1 MSEAV
6 ITLHGLTKRFAGM
19 DKPAV
24 APLDCTIHSGY
35 VTGLVGPDGAG
46 KTTLMRMLAG
56 LLKADDGSA
65 SVLGFDPIQNDSEL
79 HAVLGY
85 MPQKFGLYEDL
96 TVMENLTL
104 YADLRSVTGEIRE
117 KTFARLLAFTALG
130 PFTGRLAGKLS
141 GGMKQKLGL
150 ACTLVGE
157 PKVLLLDEP
166 GVGVDPISRRELWQM
181 VHELAGDGMLILW
194 STSYLD
200 EAEQCRDVLLMNEG
214 ELLYQGE
221 PKALTQTM
229 AGRSFLASSPQ
240 ENNRKLLQRALR
252 LPQVSDGMIQGRSV
266 RLILKKEATADEIR
280 QADGMPEIILNETA
294 PRFEDAFI
302 DLLGG
307 AGTSESPL
315 GAILHTVEGTPGETV
330 IEAKELTKKFGDFA
344 ATDHVNFVVQRG
356 EIFGLLGPNGAGKS
370 TTFKM
375 MCGLLVPTSGKA
387 LVLDMDLK
395 VSSGKARQHL
405 GYMAQKFSLYG
416 NLTVEQNLRFFSG
429 VYGLRGRAQNE
440 KIQRMSEAFGLKSI
454 ASHPTDALPLG
465 FKQRL
470 ALACS
475 LMHEPDI
482 LFLDE
487 PTSGVDPLTRRE
499 FWLHIN
505 SMVEK
510 GVTVMVTTH
519 FMDEAEYCDR
529 IGLVYRGKLIA
540 SGTPDDLKAQPP
552 MRSRP
557 IRQWNRLLSPSSMTG
572 IRSIRMS
579 KSLSWRRVRALCVKE
594 TRQIVRDPSSWLI
607 AVVIP
612 LLLLF
617 IFGYGIN
624 LDSSKLRVG
633 ILLEQQSQEA
643 LDFTHAMT
651 GSPYIDATISDN
663 RHELIEKMQAGRIRG
678 LVVIPVDFA
687 QQMART
693 NDTAPIQVITDGSEP
708 NTANFVQGYVEGI
721 WQIWQMQR
729 AEDRGDTFEPLID
742 VQTRYWFN
750 PAAISQHFIIP
761 GAVTIIMTVIGAI
774 LTSLVVAREWE
785 RGTMEALLSTEVT
798 RIELLL
804 CKLIPYYFLG
814 MLAMLLCMLVSVFI
828 LGVPYRG
835 SLLIL
840 FVITSLFLLSTLGMG
855 LLISTITRNQ
865 FNAAQVALNAAF
877 LPSIMLSGF
886 IFQIDSMPAVIRA
899 VTYIIPARY
908 FVSTLQSLFLAGN
921 IPVVL
926 GINVLFLIA
935 SAVMFIGLTWLKTKR
950 RLD

>member
-1 MSEAV
+1 MRDSRMSDSAIV
-6 ITLHGLTKRFAGM
+6 LRGLVKRFAGM

-24 APLDCTIHSGY
+24 ARLDCEIQSGY

-56 LLKADDGSA
+56 LMKPDEGQAQ
-65 SVLGFDPIQNDSEL
+65 VLGFDPIQDDRAL

-96 TVMENLTL
+96 TVMENLNL
-104 YADLRSVTGEIRE
+104 YADLRSVTGEVRQQ
-117 KTFARLLAFTALG
+117 TFARLLEFTALG

-181 VHELAGDGMLILW
+181 VHELAGEGMLILW

-200 EAEQCRDVLLMNEG
+200 EAEQCREVLLMNEG

-221 PKALTQTM
+221 PKALTQTLT
-229 AGRSFLASSPQ
+229 GRSFLLKSPQ
-240 ENNRKLLQRALR
+240 ENNRRLLQRTLK
-252 LPQVSDGMIQGRSV
+252 LPQVSDGMIQGKSV
-266 RLILKKEATADEIR
+266 RLIIKKEASIDDIR
-280 QADGMPEIILNETA
+280 AASGMPELEIAETA

-307 AGTSESPL
+307 AGASESPL
-315 GAILHTVEGTPGETV
+315 GAILHTVSGSSDETV
-330 IEAKELTKKFGDFA
+330 IEAQALTKKFGDFA
-344 ATDHVNFVVQRG
+344 ATDDVNFSVKRG

-395 VSSGKARQHL
+395 VSSGKARQRL

-440 KIQRMSEAFGLKSI
+440 KISRMSEAFGLKSI
-454 ASHPTDALPLG
+454 SSHATDSLPLG

-540 SGTPDDLKAQPP
+540 SGTPDALKEQAADEACADPTMEQAF
-552 MRSRP
+552 
-557 IRQWNRLLSPSSMTG
+557 IRLINDWD
-572 IRSIRMS
+572 
-579 KSLSWRRVRALCVKE
+579 KE
-594 TRQIVRDPSSWLI
+594 
-607 AVVIP
+607 
-612 LLLLF
+612 
-617 IFGYGIN
+617 
-624 LDSSKLRVG
+624 
-633 ILLEQQSQEA
+633 
-643 LDFTHAMT
+643 H
-651 GSPYIDATISDN
+651 
-663 RHELIEKMQAGRIRG
+663 
-678 LVVIPVDFA
+678 
-687 QQMART
+687 
-693 NDTAPIQVITDGSEP
+693 TDG
-708 NTANFVQGYVEGI
+708 
-721 WQIWQMQR
+721 
-729 AEDRGDTFEPLID
+729 
-742 VQTRYWFN
+742 
-750 PAAISQHFIIP
+750 
-761 GAVTIIMTVIGAI
+761 
-774 LTSLVVAREWE
+774 
-785 RGTMEALLSTEVT
+785 
-798 RIELLL
+798 
-804 CKLIPYYFLG
+804 K
-814 MLAMLLCMLVSVFI
+814 
-828 LGVPYRG
+828 
-835 SLLIL
+835 
-840 FVITSLFLLSTLGMG
+840 
-855 LLISTITRNQ
+855 
-865 FNAAQVALNAAF
+865 
-877 LPSIMLSGF
+877 
-886 IFQIDSMPAVIRA
+886 
-899 VTYIIPARY
+899 
-908 FVSTLQSLFLAGN
+908 
-921 IPVVL
+921 
-926 GINVLFLIA
+926 
-935 SAVMFIGLTWLKTKR
+935 
-950 RLD
+950 